1 MRRLSLLKSDT
12 TSFPAI
18 RADATDADL
27 AARASHD
34 PAAFGILFDRHF
46 DAVFQFCFYRLGD
59 WHAAED
65 TASQVF
71 TTAFANIDRFAIRND
86 TDSFRAWLLGIAYN
100 TVGKAYRYSD
110 RHPTSPLDHALDYAG
125 PADSV
130 ETMVLDAER
139 RAQLHD
145 LLGQLPANQIE
156 VIELRLAGF
165 SAVQIAE
172 TLGKSPEAVRKAQSR
187 ALTTLRDLLAGNEP
201 AETERHHG

>member
-12 TSFPAI
+12 TQTPAI
-18 RADATDADL
+18 DADASDAHL
-27 AARASHD
+27 AASAPRD

-65 TASQVF
+65 AASQVF
-71 TTAFANIDRFAIRND
+71 TTAFASIDRFAIRND
-86 TDSFRAWLLGIAYN
+86 TDSFRAWLLGIAHH

-110 RHPTSPLDHALDYAG
+110 RHPTTPLGDALDHAG
-125 PADSV
+125 PSDSV

-139 RAQLHD
+139 REQLRT
-145 LLGQLPANQIE
+145 LLDQLPANQVE

-165 SAVQIAE
+165 SAIQIAE

-187 ALTTLRDLLAGNEP
+187 ALFTLRDLLVQIEP
-201 AETERHHG
+201 TETERHHG

>member
-1 MRRLSLLKSDT
+1 MRRLALLRSET
-12 TSFPAI
+12 PPMPAI
-18 RADATDADL
+18 SAELPDAEL
-27 AARASHD
+27 AARALED

-65 TASQVF
+65 AASQVF
-71 TTAFANIDRFAIRND
+71 ITAFAGIDRFAIRNE
-86 TDSFRAWLLGIAYN
+86 TDSFRGWLLGIAYN

-110 RHPTSPLDHALDYAG
+110 RHPTTPLDHALDYAG

-139 RAQLHD
+139 RDRLHYV
-145 LLGQLPANQIE
+145 LGQLPANQIE

-187 ALTTLRDLLAGNEP
+187 ALFTLRDLLAGEQP
-201 AETERHHG
+201 EETERHHG